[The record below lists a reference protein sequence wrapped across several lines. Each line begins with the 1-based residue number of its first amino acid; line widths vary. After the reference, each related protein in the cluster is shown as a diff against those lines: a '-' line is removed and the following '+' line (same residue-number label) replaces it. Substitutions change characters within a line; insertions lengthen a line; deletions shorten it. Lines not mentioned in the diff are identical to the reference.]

1 MIIKA
6 NPNKDINPNKI
17 NNYKIIYQKI
27 KEEIKSVVITKLLN
41 QVQTLSNNYQKLLK
55 ENSLI
60 KNDLIYIL
68 KRILLNKKDYINIT
82 NNSNSNKNYQI
93 KSLYSMPYFSNSSF
107 LNCKSSILDSFI
119 ESIYIYLWHSSTVLN
134 SYLSI
139 LSSLENL
146 LVYLFASS
154 TYRLY

>member
-6 NPNKDINPNKI
+6 NPNKDINPSKI

-60 KNDLIYIL
+60 KI
-68 KRILLNKKDYINIT
+68 KK
-82 NNSNSNKNYQI
+82 
-93 KSLYSMPYFSNSSF
+93 
-107 LNCKSSILDSFI
+107 
-119 ESIYIYLWHSSTVLN
+119 
-134 SYLSI
+134 
-139 LSSLENL
+139 
-146 LVYLFASS
+146 
-154 TYRLY
+154 